1 MSDTRDSAPRIVH
14 VVVPEGVDDPLRVSG
29 GNVYDLA
36 LCRGLTDLGWDVRM
50 LRSASGGFATTAVL
64 SRLPDGAVVV
74 IDGLLAVEAPDAL
87 ERESGRLRMVVLAHM
102 VAASVAPEHERAA
115 AADRERRAL
124 DAAAGVV
131 VTSRWTRD
139 ELVSEGLSHPDRI
152 VVALPGVERVPA
164 TVASPGGTR
173 LLCVGAVAPHKGQDV
188 LLRALAGLD
197 DRQNWTCTLAG
208 SLDVDP
214 DFVAALMTVAEAA
227 GLGERI
233 RFAGV
238 LMGSRLADAYAA
250 ADLLVAPSRA
260 ESFGMAVAEALAHGI
275 PVLASRVGGLPEAV
289 DGSGAGILVPPDD
302 PWALRVVLQQWWSD
316 AGRRSAL
323 KAEAMRTR
331 CSAPGW
337 HETAESIATVLSDVA
352 SGHAVH
358 ASSRRRA

>member
-1 MSDTRDSAPRIVH
+1 MVH
-14 VVVPEGVDDPLRVSG
+14 VVVPEGVDDPFLVSG
-29 GNVYDLA
+29 GNVYDVA
-36 LCRGLTDLGWDVRM
+36 LCRGLTDLGWNVRM
-50 LRSASGGFATTAVL
+50 LRCASGDRATTAVL
-64 SRLPDGAVVV
+64 SRLPDGAVVL
-74 IDGLLAVEAPDAL
+74 IDGLLAVEAPDAV
-87 ERESGRLRMVVLAHM
+87 ERESGRLRVVVLAHM
-102 VAASVAPEHERAA
+102 IAASVAPEHERAA
-115 AADRERRAL
+115 AAERERRAL

-131 VTSRWTRD
+131 TTSRWTRD

-152 VVALPGVERVPA
+152 VVARPGVEQAPA
-164 TVASPGGTR
+164 TVASQGGTR

-197 DRQNWTCTLAG
+197 DRQNWTCTFAG

-214 DFVAALMTVAEAA
+214 DFVAALMTVAEGA

-238 LMGSRLADAYAA
+238 LTGSLLADAYAA

-289 DGSGAGILVPPDD
+289 EGSGAAVLVPPDD

-323 KAEAMRTR
+323 KGEALRAR
-331 CSAPGW
+331 QSAPGW
-337 HETAESIATVLSDVA
+337 HETAESVATVLSHVTA
-352 SGHAVH
+352 GQVVH
-358 ASSRRRA
+358 TGSRRRR